1 MEPVRIR
8 RAEPDEGP
16 VVLGVLDDAARWLA
30 ARGVEQWPA
39 AFRAEW
45 IEPALGSG
53 EVWLAERAGA
63 AIATVTLQWS
73 DPLWPDDGLAGYLH
87 RFAVRRQVAGLGTEL
102 LGWAATTTRER
113 GRDRLRLDC
122 SATNASLRAYYE
134 NAGFL
139 FCGDVAVP
147 TAALMWSTERH
158 VVVSRYELKL
168 ESLAPCVDPPS

>member
-1 MEPVRIR
+1 MEPMLIR

-16 VVLGVLDDAARWLA
+16 AVLAVLDDAARWLA

-39 AFRAEW
+39 AFRTEW

-63 AIATVTLQWS
+63 AVATVTLQWS
-73 DPLWPDDGLAGYLH
+73 DPLWPDDGRAGYLH

-102 LGWAATTTRER
+102 LGWAASATRER

-139 FCGDVAVP
+139 FCGDVEVP
-147 TAALMWSTERH
+147 TTALQWGKGRRVM
-158 VVVSRYELKL
+158 VSLYELSL
-168 ESLAPCVDPPS
+168 EP